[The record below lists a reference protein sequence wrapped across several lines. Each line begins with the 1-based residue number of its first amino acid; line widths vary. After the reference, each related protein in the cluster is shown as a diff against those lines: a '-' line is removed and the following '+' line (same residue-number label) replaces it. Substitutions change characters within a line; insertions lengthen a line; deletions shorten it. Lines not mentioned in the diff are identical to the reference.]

1 MATVRSRLAPSLLM
15 AAAIA
20 ALPVL
25 ASGNAGQDAMVMS
38 TESFLAQHP
47 DLRYRREGL
56 RAYRGQK
63 PTEAMTHFRRAARF
77 ADKPSQ
83 GMVAEML
90 WKGDG
95 VPRDPVLAYV
105 WMDLA
110 AERGYAVMVARRE
123 VFWAGLDDGQR
134 QQAIAAGQ
142 AVYAEFGDAVAQPR
156 LERLLRSER
165 KRVTGSRTGFV
176 GNVQIVIPSP
186 SGDVTIDASHYYQ
199 DQFWKPAEY
208 WRWQDRDWKDLPQGT
223 VDIGPL
229 QPATPPP
236 PKR

>member
-1 MATVRSRLAPSLLM
+1 MAPLLRHHALSLLI

-20 ALPVL
+20 ALPVV
-25 ASGNAGQDAMVMS
+25 AIGNTGQDALVMS

-56 RAYRGQK
+56 HEYREKRMTQ
-63 PTEAMTHFRRAARF
+63 AMARFRAAARY

-90 WKGDG
+90 WKGEG
-95 VPRDPVLAYV
+95 VARDPVLAYV

-110 AERGYAVMVARRE
+110 AERGYAIMVARRE
-123 VFWAGLDDGQR
+123 VFWAGLDAAQR
-134 QQAIAAGQ
+134 ERAIAVGQ

-156 LERLLRSER
+156 LERVLRRER

-199 DQFWKPAEY
+199 DKFWKPADY
-208 WRWQDRDWKDLPQGT
+208 WRWQDRDWKDLPRGT

-229 QPATPPP
+229 QSTTTPP